1 MSANNTNRSWLIG
14 CQKSEICHLFS
25 VLCLLFSVFC
35 LCVAAVQIMAAG
47 TSRAKLSSAEKEPA
61 ASAGRDQERLARV
74 KQKYVPGEIIVKLKD
89 SQSSGTIDARYSI
102 LDTRRESRNENQES
116 RIVTRDKIILL
127 RLQTEYGLYS
137 ETSPVFKGIHKFVA
151 RRSSHGSRVTSDGS
165 RIPPALHSSNA
176 ELSRFYLLR
185 TAEDV
190 QSTCAQLK
198 MDPEVEYA
206 QPNYIYHSCA
216 DPNDPEFPDQYA
228 HQLIQMSDAWDISTG
243 SHDIVVAVLDTGVD
257 VNHPDLKDNIWINE
271 DEIPDNGVDDDENG
285 YIDDINGWNFEDDSN
300 EVIPEESFWDIS
312 GHGTQVSGVIA
323 AVGNNGEGVSG
334 INWHCS
340 IMVLRLSLEITSAE
354 VATALDYAAANGA
367 RVLNMSFGSDEFGPD
382 GDPIVKTAIDNAF
395 AQGVLLSASAGN
407 DDTTKPNYPAAYYNV
422 MAVASTN
429 GEDIKTGHSSFG
441 PWVDITAPGTD
452 IVTTDLDGEYIATAG
467 TSFSSPYVAAVGA
480 LILAHRP
487 ELTHV
492 EVRAILENTTD
503 PVYYGNIDPN
513 LGYIGTG
520 RVNAYEAL
528 LAADQRH
535 PLGEIVEPRQEQ
547 IFASDGNDIPIV
559 LFVHGDSYQLE
570 YRGYEETDWVLLSE
584 GSSPT
589 DPNGFV
595 HLSFANPGAGV
606 FKLRLSV
613 TTDGSTHLDRKIF
626 GLEFASSQA
635 PWPIPEEAEDPEDI
649 PDEMYLGSP
658 LCLDVD
664 GDGRNEIVQASISWG
679 EDFRPEGIITIWKED
694 GTPLPGWPK
703 ALGVS
708 ERDSITAS
716 GLAVGDIDGDGDY
729 EIVVVDDY
737 NVIATALHVETGEV
751 VDGDWPVEVGSYWY
765 AYIIGSPILAD
776 LDGDGDSEII
786 VALDKESRESDGLYA
801 IQGDGTFLWQRR
813 YTSKGPMSVAD
824 FDGDGDVE
832 IALCGYGPGISR
844 IYTFILDHNGQ
855 QIKRWRG
862 GSNKGTV
869 IADLDADG
877 EFELVFCTED
887 SVMAVHIDGSTVWK
901 TMVGE
906 MLGESGALSVGDI
919 DNDGFSEVYVSS
931 YVEADG
937 FAFTLVHA
945 FDHQGVELSDAG
957 FPKTVMGDASYS
969 PPLIGDIDGDGQK
982 ELVVSATGAPIMA
995 WEHDGSVTPGFPMLG
1010 LSTDFYSSPV
1020 LEDLDKDGDIEMIVN
1035 GDDYQFHVIDLPGSY
1050 DPEMIDWGMARHDP
1064 QNSGWASKVPLLNPI
1079 DAPDEIRPG
1088 ERLELTLSAYSP
1100 TNASLDFFV
1109 GNLPE
1114 GAYFD
1119 SEALTVFWKPAVDQ
1133 TFHTYTF
1140 SFLVTDGIRQ
1150 VSRSVSVTVAP
1161 DAIYHANMDTDPG
1174 WQLDEGWAWGVPT
1187 GQGSWNGDPNEGHT
1201 GENIIGYELDGD
1213 YDDNLTDTR
1222 YATTGAINCEEYEN
1236 IRLSF
1241 RRWLGVESPYDYA
1254 DVQVSNDGS
1263 NWVDL
1268 WTVGYS
1274 HLSDESWQFV
1284 EYAVP
1289 SSVAAGQPTVYFRWG
1304 IGPTDDSV
1312 TYPGWNIDDV
1322 QVTGDRIQ
1330 GN

>member
-1 MSANNTNRSWLIG
+1 MNVNNTNRSWVIVKAG
-14 CQKSEICHLFS
+14 LF
-25 VLCLLFSVFC
+25 VVG
-35 LCVAAVQIMAAG
+35 AAVQIMATG
-47 TSRAKLSSAEKEPA
+47 TSRAKLSSAKKEPA
-61 ASAGRDQERLARV
+61 VSAGRDQERLARV

-89 SQSSGTIDARYSI
+89 GQSSGISLFSGSYPTTVARHK
-102 LDTRRESRNENQES
+102 T
-116 RIVTRDKIILL
+116 ILL

-137 ETSPVFKGIHKFVA
+137 ETSPVFKGVHKRLENQNTQSQKPGRFSIASAAVRKDSIGETMA
-151 RRSSHGSRVTSDGS
+151 
-165 RIPPALHSSNA
+165 PALHSSNA

-185 TAEDV
+185 TVEDV

-198 MDPEVEYA
+198 KDPEVEYA

-243 SHDIVVAVLDTGVD
+243 SHDVVVAVLDTGVD

-271 DEIPDNGVDDDENG
+271 DDIPDNGVDDDENG
-285 YIDDINGWNFEDDSN
+285 YIDDIHGWNFKDDNN
-300 EVIPEESFWDIS
+300 EVTPEADLWGGIS

-367 RVLNMSFGSDEFGPD
+367 HVLNMSFGSDEFGPD

-503 PVYYGNIDPN
+503 PVYYGNIDPD

-547 IFASDGNDIPIV
+547 IFESDVNDIPIV

-570 YRGYEETDWVLLSE
+570 YRGYEENDWVLLSE

-606 FKLRLSV
+606 FELHLSV
-613 TTDGSTHLDRKIF
+613 TTEGSTHIDRKTF

-635 PWPIPEEAEDPEDI
+635 PWPMPEEAEDPEYI

-664 GDGRNEIVQASISWG
+664 GDGRNEIVQASISLG
-679 EDFRPEGIITIWKED
+679 EDFWPEGTITIWKED
-694 GTPLPGWPK
+694 GTSLPGWPK

-729 EIVVVDDY
+729 EIVVVDNY
-737 NVIATALHVETGEV
+737 NVMATALHVETGEV

-844 IYTFILDHNGQ
+844 VYTFILDHQGQ

-862 GSNKGTV
+862 GSTKGTAIV
-869 IADLDADG
+869 DLDADG

-887 SVMAVHIDGSTVWK
+887 SVMAVHIDGSTVWEAQ
-901 TMVGE
+901 VGE
-906 MLGESGALSVGDI
+906 MLGEDGALSVGDL

-937 FAFTLVHA
+937 FAFSLVHA
-945 FDHQGVELSDAG
+945 FDHQGKELSEAG
-957 FPKTVMGDASYS
+957 FPKTLMGNASSS

-995 WEHDGSVTPGFPMLG
+995 WESDGSVTPGFPMLG

-1020 LEDLDKDGDIEMIVN
+1020 LEDLDKDGDIEMMVN

-1050 DPEMIDWGMARHDP
+1050 DTEMIDWGMARHDP
-1064 QNSGWASKVPLLNPI
+1064 QNSGWASKVPQLNPI

-1088 ERLELTLSAYSP
+1088 ERLELTLSAYNP
-1100 TNASLDFFV
+1100 TNAPLDFFV

-1114 GAYFD
+1114 GAYYD
-1119 SEALTVFWKPAVDQ
+1119 SDALTVFWKPAAEQ
-1133 TFHTYTF
+1133 SFHTYTF

-1150 VSRSVSVTVAP
+1150 DSRNVSVTVVP
-1161 DAIYHANMDTDPG
+1161 DALYYANMDTDPG

-1187 GQGSWNGDPNEGHT
+1187 GQGSWNGDPNSGYT
-1201 GENIIGYELDGD
+1201 GENVIGYELDGD

-1222 YATTGAINCEEYEN
+1222 YATTSAINCEGYEN

-1274 HLSDESWQFV
+1274 HVSDEAWRFV
-1284 EYAVP
+1284 EYVVP

>member
-1 MSANNTNRSWLIG
+1 MSVNNTNRSWLIVKAG
-14 CQKSEICHLFS
+14 
-25 VLCLLFSVFC
+25 LLVV
-35 LCVAAVQIMAAG
+35 VAAVQIMATG

-61 ASAGRDQERLARV
+61 TSAGRDQERLARV

-89 SQSSGTIDARYSI
+89 GQSSGIS
-102 LDTRRESRNENQES
+102 LFSESS
-116 RIVTRDKIILL
+116 LATVTRDKIILI
-127 RLQTEYGLYS
+127 RLQTEYGLYD
-137 ETSPVFKGIHKFVA
+137 EGPVFKSIHHRLENQNIQSQKPGRLSIA
-151 RRSSHGSRVTSDGS
+151 SIAETMA
-165 RIPPALHSSNA
+165 PALHSSNA

-185 TAEDV
+185 TTEDV

-243 SHDIVVAVLDTGVD
+243 SHDVVVAVLDTGVD

-271 DEIPDNGVDDDENG
+271 DEIPDNGEDDDENG
-285 YIDDINGWNFEDDSN
+285 YIDDIHGWNFEDDSN
-300 EVIPEESFWDIS
+300 EVTPEESFWGIS

-340 IMVLRLSLEITSAE
+340 IMALRLSLEITSAE

-367 RVLNMSFGSDEFGPD
+367 HVLNMSFAADEFGPD

-407 DDTTKPNYPAAYYNV
+407 EDTTKPNYPAAYYNV

-467 TSFSSPYVAAVGA
+467 TSFSSPYVGAVGA
-480 LILAHRP
+480 LVMSHRP
-487 ELTHV
+487 ELTNV

-503 PVYYGNIDPN
+503 PVYYGDIDPD

-520 RVNAYEAL
+520 RVNAYQAL

-535 PLGEIVEPRQEQ
+535 PLGEIVAPRQEQ
-547 IFASDGNDIPIV
+547 LFASDVNDIPLV

-589 DPNGFV
+589 DPNGLV
-595 HLSFANPGAGV
+595 HLSFANPGTGV
-606 FKLRLSV
+606 FELRLSV
-613 TTDGSTHLDRKIF
+613 TKEGSTHIDRKTF
-626 GLEFASSQA
+626 GLEFASSQP
-635 PWPIPEEAEDPEDI
+635 PWPMPEEAEDPEDI

-664 GDGRNEIVQASISWG
+664 GDGRNEIIQASMTWADYEPSG
-679 EDFRPEGIITIWKED
+679 TITIWNED
-694 GTPLPGWPK
+694 GTSLPGWPK
-703 ALGVS
+703 ALGSGS
-708 ERDSITAS
+708 EPWDSITAS

-737 NVIATALHVETGEV
+737 NVMATALHVETGEV
-751 VDGDWPVEVGSYWY
+751 VDGDWPVEVGGYWY
-765 AYIIGSPILAD
+765 AYIIGNPILAD

-786 VALDKESRESDGLYA
+786 VALDEESRESDGLFA

-813 YTSKGPMSVAD
+813 YTSEGPMSVAD

-832 IALCGYGPGISR
+832 IALCGYGPGITR
-844 IYTFILDHNGQ
+844 VYTFILDHRGQ

-862 GSNKGTV
+862 GSNKGTAIV
-869 IADLDADG
+869 DLDADG

-887 SVMAVHIDGSTVWK
+887 SVMAVHIDGSTVWEAK
-901 TMVGE
+901 VGE
-906 MLGESGALSVGDI
+906 MLGEDGALSVGDI
-919 DNDGFSEVYVSS
+919 DGDGFSEVYVNS

-937 FAFTLVHA
+937 FAFSLVHA
-945 FDHQGVELSDAG
+945 FNHQGEELSEAG
-957 FPKTVMGDASYS
+957 FPKTLMGDASS
-969 PPLIGDIDGDGQK
+969 SSPLIGDIDGDGQK
-982 ELVVSATGAPIMA
+982 ELVVGATGAPIVA
-995 WEHDGSVTPGFPMLG
+995 WEPDGSVTLGFPMLG
-1010 LSTDFYSSPV
+1010 LSADFYSSPV
-1020 LEDLDKDGDIEMIVN
+1020 LEDLDKDGDIEMMVN

-1050 DPEMIDWGMARHDP
+1050 DPEMIDWAMARHDP
-1064 QNSGWASKVPLLNPI
+1064 QNSGWASKVPQLDPI
-1079 DAPDEIRPG
+1079 DALDEIRPG
-1088 ERLELTLSAYSP
+1088 ERLELTLSAYNP
-1100 TNASLDFFV
+1100 MNASLDFFV

-1119 SEALTVFWKPAVDQ
+1119 ADALTVFWKPAADQ

-1150 VSRSVSVTVAP
+1150 ASRSVSVTVAP

-1201 GENIIGYELDGD
+1201 GENIIGYELEGD

-1222 YATTGAINCEEYEN
+1222 YATTGAINCEGYEY

-1274 HLSDESWQFV
+1274 HVSDESWQFV